1 MRDKCLNTILR
12 RIVANPEDKVAI
24 LNFFYLASYPD
35 MERLAGTLTGN
46 GAMAE
51 EISLS
56 KVLLDDEEEEEE

>member
-1 MRDKCLNTILR
+1 
-12 RIVANPEDKVAI
+12 
-24 LNFFYLASYPD
+24 
-35 MERLAGTLTGN
+35 LAGTLTGN